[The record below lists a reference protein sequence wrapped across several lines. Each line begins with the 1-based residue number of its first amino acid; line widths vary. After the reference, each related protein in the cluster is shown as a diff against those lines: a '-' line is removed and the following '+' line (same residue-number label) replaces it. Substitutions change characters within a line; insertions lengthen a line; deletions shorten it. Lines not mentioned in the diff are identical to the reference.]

1 MLRNLQ
7 LKSLINSVRTIC
19 FVVLCAVLQ
28 SSADAQ
34 VIEKD
39 SIKVQYWLGEFSFN
53 GKLGSYK
60 PKRKLFN
67 KLFPAIR
74 IERDDN
80 MILATHAEANDSTFR
95 GILSVDIP
103 VDPTARFFGGG
114 EQFSHVELTGKHVPF
129 LVEENGI
136 GRGDQPATRTA
147 NLVGAGGQEW
157 STYCPIPLI
166 LSTDNKA
173 YLIENDCYSEIDL
186 SEKGRFRIWVDDDEL
201 LLRTFTA
208 DSPKELIQ
216 KVTDHIGR
224 MPLLPD
230 WTYGTI
236 LGIQGGADRVKQ
248 LVKDAKDYGNPV
260 SAIWIQDWVGKKQT
274 SIGSR
279 LRWEWKPDTITYPN
293 FKQFCAEMN
302 AQGVKVMGYINPFLL
317 EGTDMT
323 NEALKSHYIVH
334 HQDGTPY
341 LIPFGG
347 FKGYI
352 IDLSN
357 PAAREWV
364 KEIIKTNM
372 LGNGLSGW
380 MADFAEWLPFD
391 CKLHSGQNPKDYHN
405 RFAADWAKVNREA
418 VEEAGKLGEVVF
430 FSRSGFTGSSGI
442 STLFWAGDQMVD
454 YGEHDGLGSAIKAML
469 SSGLSGIA
477 VNHSDIG
484 GYTALKFP
492 FFKNYLRDKEVLY
505 RWIELEA
512 FTPVF
517 RTHEGL
523 LPYDMVQY
531 YSDDESQM
539 FFSRFGQIHNEL
551 EPYFKKL
558 IKEASE
564 TGVPVIRHP
573 WLVCPE
579 DFNCLET
586 EYQFFVG
593 DDLLVLP
600 ITERGQTKV
609 RGYFPEGTWVHYFHG
624 TKFEGGRWH
633 EVYAPIGS
641 PAVFK
646 RK

>member
-1 MLRNLQ
+1 MIIQRFWVIFMMLLP
-7 LKSLINSVRTIC
+7 LIAI
-19 FVVLCAVLQ
+19 AQ
-28 SSADAQ
+28 SNESASYKATFYQ
-34 VIEKD
+34 GNF
-39 SIKVQYWLGEFSFN
+39 QFN

-60 PKRKLFN
+60 VKRTGKPMEGTVSTICKDSADGSVLVVSAPETAGIGITE
-67 KLFPAIR
+67 L
-74 IERDDN
+74 
-80 MILATHAEANDSTFR
+80 IL
-95 GILSVDIP
+95 P
-103 VDPTARFFGGG
+103 VGTNTRFFGGG

-147 NLVGAGGQEW
+147 NLVGAGGHEW

-186 SEKGRFRIWVDDDEL
+186 SIPGEITFIAHEDEL
-201 LLRTFTA
+201 RLKIFEA

-216 KVTDHIGR
+216 KITEHTGR
-224 MPLLPD
+224 MPELPD

-236 LGIQGGADRVKQ
+236 LGIQGGAERVRQ
-248 LVKDAKDYGNPV
+248 LVKDAKEHGNPV

-279 LRWEWKPDTITYPN
+279 LRWEWKPDETTYPN
-293 FKQFCAEMN
+293 FMEFCAEMHTQN
-302 AQGVKVMGYINPFLL
+302 IEVMGYINPFLL
-317 EGTDMT
+317 EGTEMT
-323 NEALKSHYIVH
+323 NEALNKGYIVH
-334 HQDGTPY
+334 RKDGSPY

-357 PAAREWV
+357 PQAREWI
-364 KEIIKTNM
+364 KGIIKTNM
-372 LGNGLSGW
+372 IGNGLSGW

-391 CKLHSGQNPKDYHN
+391 CKLHSGQDPKDYHN

-418 VEEAGKLGEVVF
+418 IEEAGKLGEVAF

-454 YGEHDGLGSAIKAML
+454 FGENDGLGSAINAML
-469 SSGLSGIA
+469 SSGLSGMAI
-477 VNHSDIG
+477 NHSDIG

-492 FFKNYLRDKEVLY
+492 LFKNYLRDKEVLF
-505 RWIELEA
+505 RWIEMEA
-512 FTPVF
+512 FTPIF

-523 LPYDMVQY
+523 LPNDMVQY
-531 YSDDESQM
+531 YTDDETQE
-539 FFSRFGQIHNEL
+539 FFARFGKIHLEL
-551 EPYFKKL
+551 KRYFQKL

-579 DFNCLET
+579 DTNCLET
-586 EYQFFVG
+586 KYQFFLG
-593 DDLLVLP
+593 DDMLVIP
-600 ITERGQTKV
+600 VTERGQTKV

-624 TKFEGGRWH
+624 TEFEGGRWH
-633 EVYAPIGS
+633 EVYAPIGT
-641 PAVFK
+641 PAVFR

>member
-1 MLRNLQ
+1 MQ
-7 LKSLINSVRTIC
+7 QIILILFFIP
-19 FVVLCAVLQ
+19 
-28 SSADAQ
+28 
-34 VIEKD
+34 
-39 SIKVQYWLGEFSFN
+39 SILWGQNTETNAPNAAFYSGDFLYE

-60 PKRKLFN
+60 VKRKA
-67 KLFPAIR
+67 KL
-74 IERDDN
+74 IEDAVSTITFEN
-80 MILATHAEANDSTFR
+80 GLYTIAEASNAVPV
-95 GILSVDIP
+95 GITQFTLKVGKGS
-103 VDPTARFFGGG
+103 RFFGGG

-147 NLVGAGGQEW
+147 NIVGAGGHEW
-157 STYCPIPLI
+157 TTYCPIPLV

-186 SEKGRFRIWVDDDEL
+186 TVDGQITFIVHDKQL
-201 LLRTFTA
+201 KLRVFEANT
-208 DSPKELIQ
+208 PKELLEKITR
-216 KVTDHIGR
+216 VTGR
-224 MPLLPD
+224 MPQLPQ

-274 SIGSR
+274 NIGSR

-293 FKQFCAEMN
+293 FKQFCAEMD

-323 NEALKSHYIVH
+323 NEALKNNYIIH
-334 HQDGTPY
+334 REDGSPY

-357 PAAREWV
+357 PDAWNWI
-364 KEIIKTNM
+364 KNIIKTNM
-372 LGNGLSGW
+372 IGNGLSGW

-391 CKLHSGQNPKDYHN
+391 CKLHSGQDPKDYHN

-442 STLFWAGDQMVD
+442 STLFWAGDQLVD
-454 YGEHDGLGSAIKAML
+454 YGANDGLGSAITAML
-469 SSGLSGIA
+469 SSGLSGMP
-477 VNHSDIG
+477 VNHSDVG

-492 FFKNYLRDKEVLY
+492 FFKNYLRDKEILY
-505 RWIELEA
+505 RWIEFEA
-512 FTPVF
+512 FTPIF

-523 LPYDMVQY
+523 LPNDMVQY
-531 YSDDESQM
+531 YTDDETQV
-539 FFSRFGQIHNEL
+539 FFTKFAQLHKEL
-551 EPYFKKL
+551 EPYFKQL
-558 IKEASE
+558 VKEASK

-573 WLVCPE
+573 WLACPE
-579 DFNCLET
+579 DTNCLET
-586 EYQFFVG
+586 DYQFFVG
-593 DDLLVLP
+593 DDLLVIP
-600 ITERGQTKV
+600 VTERGQTKV
-609 RGYFPEGTWVHYFHG
+609 KGYFPEGTWEHYFHG
-624 TKFEGGRWH
+624 TEFMGGRWH
-633 EVYAPIGS
+633 EVYAPVGT
-641 PAVFK
+641 PAIFK

>member
-1 MLRNLQ
+1 M
-7 LKSLINSVRTIC
+7 RTVTLLLAC
-19 FVVLCAVLQ
+19 VLLQ
-28 SSADAQ
+28 SLAVAQ
-34 VIEKD
+34 LVEKD
-39 SIKVQYWLGEFSFN
+39 SVKVQYFFGDYQFK

-60 PKRKLFN
+60 PKR
-67 KLFPAIR
+67 R
-74 IERDDN
+74 IWKSWYPKHQVEYKN
-80 MILATHAEANDSTFR
+80 
-95 GILSVDIP
+95 GILTVGIANSDSLEFVHLAVDIA
-103 VDPTARFFGGG
+103 VDSNVRFVGGG
-114 EQFSHVELTGKHVPF
+114 EQFSHVELTGKVVPF

-147 NLVGAGGQEW
+147 NLVGAGGHEW
-157 STYCPIPLI
+157 TTYCPIPLI
-166 LSTDNKA
+166 LTTGNKG
-173 YLIENDCYSEIDL
+173 YLIENDCYSEVDL
-186 SEKGRFRIWVDDDEL
+186 SKKGVMRIWVDDDEL
-201 LLRTFTA
+201 RLKTFEA

-216 KVTDHIGR
+216 KVTEYTGR
-224 MPLLPD
+224 MPELPD

-236 LGIQGGADRVKQ
+236 LGIQGGAARVKQ
-248 LVKDAKDYGNPV
+248 LVADAKAYDNPI
-260 SAIWIQDWVGKKQT
+260 SAIWIQDWVGKKPT

-279 LRWEWKPDTITYPN
+279 LRWEWKPDTATYPN
-293 FKQFCAEMN
+293 FKQFCADMN

-323 NEALKSHYIVH
+323 NEALKNNYIVH
-334 HQDGTPY
+334 QKDGSPY

-357 PAAREWV
+357 PATREWI
-364 KEIIKTNM
+364 KGIIKTNM
-372 LGNGLSGW
+372 IGNGLSGW

-391 CKLHSGQNPKDYHN
+391 CKLHSGQDPKDYHN

-418 VEEAGKLGEVVF
+418 IEEAGKLGQVVF

-454 YGEHDGLGSAIKAML
+454 FGKNDGLGSAITAML
-469 SSGLSGIA
+469 SSGLSGMS
-477 VNHSDIG
+477 VNHSDVG

-505 RWIELEA
+505 RWIEFEA
-512 FTPVF
+512 FTPIF

-523 LPYDMVQY
+523 LPDDMVQY
-531 YSDDESQM
+531 YTDNETQE
-539 FFSRFGQIHNEL
+539 FFARFGKIHKEL
-551 EPYFKKL
+551 EPYFKQQ

-573 WLVCPE
+573 WLVCPT
-579 DFNCLET
+579 DSNCLET
-586 EYQFFVG
+586 ENQFFVG

-600 ITERGQTKV
+600 VTERGQTNV
-609 RGYFPEGTWVHYFHG
+609 HGYFPEGTWVHYFHG
-624 TKFEGGRWH
+624 TEFMGGRWH

-641 PAVFK
+641 PAVFR

>member
-1 MLRNLQ
+1 MKKLLI
-7 LKSLINSVRTIC
+7 LLLGFGSLST
-19 FVVLCAVLQ
+19 F
-28 SSADAQ
+28 AQ
-34 VIEKD
+34 MRATAIQDIQFYSGTFK
-39 SIKVQYWLGEFSFN
+39 FN

-60 PKRKLFN
+60 VKEHKFKPSTRDPKVV
-67 KLFPAIR
+67 I
-74 IERDDN
+74 
-80 MILATHAEANDSTFR
+80 TDSTLLVR
-95 GILSVDIP
+95 ADMAGVTKLTLKVDQGL
-103 VDPTARFFGGG
+103 RFFGGG

-147 NLVGAGGQEW
+147 NLVGAGGHEW
-157 STYCPIPLI
+157 TTYCPIPLV
-166 LSTDNKA
+166 LSTNNKA
-173 YLIENDCYSEIDL
+173 YIIENDCYSEIDL
-186 SEKGRFRIWVDDDEL
+186 TVDGEITFVVHDNEL
-201 LLRTFTA
+201 RLREFEA
-208 DSPKELIQ
+208 DSPKELLQ
-216 KVTDHIGR
+216 KITAQIGR
-224 MPLLPD
+224 MPELPD

-236 LGIQGGADRVKQ
+236 LGIQGGAERVKQ
-248 LVKDAKDYGNPV
+248 LVKDAQAFGNPV

-279 LRWEWKPDTITYPN
+279 LRWEWKPDENTYPN

-302 AQGVKVMGYINPFLL
+302 AHDIKVMGYINPFLL
-317 EGTDMT
+317 EETDMT
-323 NEALKSHYIVH
+323 NEALEKGYVIHKT
-334 HQDGTPY
+334 DGTPY

-347 FKGYI
+347 FKGYV

-357 PAAREWV
+357 PDAWSWI
-364 KEIIKTNM
+364 KNIIKTNM
-372 LGNGLSGW
+372 IGNGLSGW

-442 STLFWAGDQMVD
+442 STLFWAGDQLVD
-454 YGEHDGLGSAIKAML
+454 YGPNDGLGSAITAML
-469 SSGLSGIA
+469 SSGLSGMSI
-477 VNHSDIG
+477 NHSDIG

-492 FFKNYLRDKEVLY
+492 FFKNYLRDKELLQ
-505 RWIELEA
+505 RWIEFEA
-512 FTPVF
+512 FTPLF

-523 LPYDMVQY
+523 LPNDMVQY
-531 YSDDESQM
+531 YTDSSTQE
-539 FFSRFGQIHNEL
+539 FFARFGKVHKEL

-573 WLVCPE
+573 WLVCPN
-579 DFNCLET
+579 DTNCLKT

-593 DDLLVLP
+593 DDMLVLP
-600 ITERGQTKV
+600 VTERGQTNV
-609 RGYFPEGTWVHYFHG
+609 SGYFPEGKWEHYF
-624 TKFEGGRWH
+624 TKEVVEGGEWNRV
-633 EVYAPIGS
+633 EAPIGT
-641 PAVFK
+641 PAVFW

>member
-1 MLRNLQ
+1 MR
-7 LKSLINSVRTIC
+7 LIFLLLVFISH
-19 FVVLCAVLQ
+19 
-28 SSADAQ
+28 SAWAQ
-34 VIEKD
+34 TD
-39 SIKVQYWLGEFSFN
+39 EFSVESFHFFEGTFEYT
-53 GKLGSYK
+53 GKLGSYHVK
-60 PKRKLFN
+60 EKKRD
-67 KLFPAIR
+67 AIPL
-74 IERDDN
+74 EPQ
-80 MILATHAEANDSTFR
+80 LKAKSSTFQVGTEDLR
-95 GILSVDIP
+95 VGITEVRIKTKKGLH
-103 VDPTARFFGGG
+103 FFGGG
-114 EQFSHVELTGKHVPF
+114 EQFSHVELTGKKVPF

-147 NLVGAGGQEW
+147 NLVGAGGHEW
-157 STYCPIPLI
+157 TTYCPIPLI
-166 LSTDNKA
+166 LTSDNEA

-186 SEKGRFRIWVDDDEL
+186 SVDGEIRFTVHDNEIR
-201 LLRTFTA
+201 LRRWKA

-216 KVTDHIGR
+216 KITEYTGR
-224 MPLLPD
+224 MPELPN

-236 LGIQGGADRVKQ
+236 LGIQGGAERVQK
-248 LVKDAKDYGNPV
+248 LVKDAKHYGNPV

-279 LRWEWKPDTITYPN
+279 LRWEWKPDTATYPN

-323 NEALKSHYIVH
+323 NEALENHYIIH
-334 HQDGTPY
+334 NQDGSPY

-357 PAAREWV
+357 PDAWNWI
-364 KEIIKTNM
+364 KDIIKTN
-372 LGNGLSGW
+372 LIGNGLSGW

-405 RFAADWAKVNREA
+405 RFAAEWAKVNREA
-418 VEEAGKLGEVVF
+418 IEEAGKLGEVVF

-454 YGEHDGLGSAIKAML
+454 FGENDGLGSAITAMI
-469 SSGLSGIA
+469 SSGLSGMAI
-477 VNHSDIG
+477 NHSDVG

-505 RWIELEA
+505 RWIEFEA
-512 FTPVF
+512 FTPIF

-523 LPYDMVQY
+523 LPNDMVQY
-531 YSDDESQM
+531 YTDDETQE
-539 FFSRFGQIHNEL
+539 FFARFGKIHKEL
-551 EPYFKKL
+551 EPYFKNL

-573 WLVCPE
+573 WLVCPK
-579 DFNCLET
+579 DSNCLET
-586 EYQFFVG
+586 KYQFFVG
-593 DDLLVLP
+593 DDMLVLP
-600 ITERGQTKV
+600 LTERGQTTV

-624 TKFEGGRWH
+624 TEFDGGRWN
-633 EVYAPIGS
+633 EVYAPVGS
-641 PAVFK
+641 PAVFV
-646 RK
+646 RKESNLEKVQHNDQKK